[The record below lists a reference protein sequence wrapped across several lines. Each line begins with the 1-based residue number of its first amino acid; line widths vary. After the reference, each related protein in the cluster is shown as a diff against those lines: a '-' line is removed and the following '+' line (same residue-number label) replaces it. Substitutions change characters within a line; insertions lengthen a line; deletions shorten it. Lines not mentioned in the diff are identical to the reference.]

1 MKQQARERSK
11 RYYQKKRERQ
21 QNDDDSDVSSVV
33 SLPSKRRCDVSI
45 PYEDIREAVQKVLDE
60 KKEPPKQGAGGLAM
74 AGAGLAGICM
84 ALYNNLP
91 LLQNMVPKLQGFLA
105 SGPTP
110 DGGHGV
116 SCSSELQISLPP
128 SASCSNFDVPMTND
142 CGPTGPAVSLTQEGT
157 S

>member
-1 MKQQARERSK
+1 MTFKSHSRTSEK
-11 RYYQKKRERQ
+11 PHK
-21 QNDDDSDVSSVV
+21 
-33 SLPSKRRCDVSI
+33 I
-45 PYEDIREAVQKVLDE
+45 LDE

-91 LLQNMVPKLQGFLA
+91 MLQNMVPKLQGFLA
-105 SGPTP
+105 SGQTP
-110 DGGHGV
+110 DGGLAV
-116 SCSSELQISLPP
+116 SYSSELQTLPSQ

-142 CGPTGPAVSLTQEGT
+142 SGIAGSAVSLTQEGT